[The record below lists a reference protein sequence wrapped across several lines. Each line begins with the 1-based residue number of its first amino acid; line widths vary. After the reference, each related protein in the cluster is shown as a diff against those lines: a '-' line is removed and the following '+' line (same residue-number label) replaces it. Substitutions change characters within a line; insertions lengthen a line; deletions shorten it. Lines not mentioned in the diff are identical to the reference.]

1 MSDSIL
7 LFHLTDV
14 TNTGM
19 TTSGD
24 KTMLHSWGKPPML
37 LRRGSAAVELHCD
50 APRNVTALNADGE
63 VMGTVKADYRD
74 GVLLFRADTAMF
86 PGGIMAYHLTR

>member
-1 MSDSIL
+1 M
-7 LFHLTDV
+7 
-14 TNTGM
+14 
-19 TTSGD
+19 
-24 KTMLHSWGKPPML
+24 
-37 LRRGSAAVELHCD
+37 ELHCD